1 MVNDRGT
8 LYARRGGCDSD
19 AGGSGDRHNRGY
31 SDTVL
36 HGNLYRLQ
44 APKAERFEEKE
55 VETENA
61 TTVSREEDSKR
72 GHEILGIGHVSEWF

>member
-19 AGGSGDRHNRGY
+19 VGGSGDRYNRGY

-44 APKAERFEEKE
+44 APVCVKNRGPFQTDER
-55 VETENA
+55 
-61 TTVSREEDSKR
+61 
-72 GHEILGIGHVSEWF
+72 